1 VSGLKKSFIFGLAL
15 LVSLLATSGNA
26 LAIALDTEAAAS
38 PVNAAA
44 GNSVNALL
52 LVSVMDPEGAP
63 VSGLGASNFKVDASI
78 VAPGGALVDITRADE
93 NPRAPGFYIIE
104 IVPTTYKGTQYTWKA
119 GIYLFAVTVE
129 RGGDRGQ
136 TIAEMEIEGASG
148 LTYATPA
155 ETPSEAQTTTPVSF
169 GPALRT
175 TTDARLV
182 DLTLTV
188 VGRPTAPTNLVKVDD
203 LPCQIRWSDNA
214 NNENGYNIYIGGSCT
229 NCMATSDSS
238 WRKVASVGP
247 DVDSYTWSQSCCAVG
262 ECSCVM
268 VRAFN
273 QHGESSNSNVIML
286 SPIC

>member
-1 VSGLKKSFIFGLAL
+1 LNKSFIFELAL
-15 LVSLLATSGNA
+15 LVGLLAASGNA

-44 GNSVNALL
+44 GNSESALL

-63 VSGLGASNFKVDASI
+63 VSGLGQSNFKVDVTIA
-78 VAPGGALVDITRADE
+78 APGGGLVDITQANE
-93 NPRAPGFYIIE
+93 ASRAPGFYIIDV
-104 IVPTTYKGTQYTWKA
+104 VPTTYKETQYTWNA

-129 RGGDRGQ
+129 RGDDRGQ
-136 TIAEMEIEGASG
+136 SIAEMEIEGASG
-148 LTYATPA
+148 STYETPA
-155 ETPSEAQTTTPVSF
+155 GTPSEAQTTTPASF

-188 VGRPTAPTNLVKVDD
+188 AGRPTAPTSLIKVGDM
-203 LPCQIRWSDNA
+203 PCQIKWNDNA

-238 WRKVASVGP
+238 WRKLASVGP

-273 QHGESSNSNVIML
+273 QLGESSNSNVIML
-286 SPIC
+286 APLC